1 MTTVVKI
8 KILYILKTT
17 GKNRGK
23 EKVGT
28 NGKFKKGL
36 TSFNKNTT
44 KTLLYFGRRIKS
56 VYSSKKS
63 ATKYTE
69 IKLTEIFNIIKN

>member
-17 GKNRGK
+17 RKNRGK

-36 TSFNKNTT
+36 TWFNKNTT
-44 KTLLYFGRRIKS
+44 KTLLWKKDKIR

-69 IKLTEIFNIIKN
+69 IKLKEIFNIIQN